1 MRKLPRHLQGEV
13 LMPLS
18 SRITR
23 SQRLELIWLLPVLR
37 LHPGDRSV
45 TERRALGRFRGSL
58 AAGGQTDAFVRSDAS
73 LYALGLRFQRK
84 RTRELVASDLD
95 VAAAG
100 EALEQRANGV
110 NLSETFG
117 GGDE

>member
-23 SQRLELIWLLPVLR
+23 SQRLELIWLLPFLHH
-37 LHPGDRSV
+37 HPGDRPA
-45 TERRALGRFRGSL
+45 TEKRAIARFKDSL
-58 AAGGQTDAFVRSDAS
+58 AAGGQTLAFVRSDAS

-84 RTRELVASDLD
+84 RTRELVASDPD

-110 NLSETFG
+110 NLSYTFG

>member
-1 MRKLPRHLQGEV
+1 
-13 LMPLS
+13 MPLS

-84 RTRELVASDLD
+84 RTRELVASDPD

-100 EALEQRANGV
+100 EALGETGRVMRPFFRPSPGV
-110 NLSETFG
+110 PCAG
-117 GGDE
+117 MP